1 VLSRSQADRTLT
13 SDLGTQSFW
22 RGFQI
27 GCYTCH
33 NGPSNDAANP
43 NHPAVVVSISAR
55 TIEGMSVSI
64 PLTASDSDG
73 NTLTLRIVSQ
83 PANGTV
89 GLVNRTATYYP
100 EPGYVGS
107 DAFTFAAWDG
117 ATDSNLAAVAIQVIP
132 DRIFANGFQ

>member
-1 VLSRSQADRTLT
+1 VT
-13 SDLGTQSFW
+13 SELGTRSFW

-33 NGPSNDAANP
+33 NGPSTDAANP
-43 NHPAVVVSISAR
+43 NHPAVVMSTSAH
-55 TIEGMSVSI
+55 TIEGVSVLI
-64 PLTASDSDG
+64 PLLASDSDG
-73 NTLTLRIVSQ
+73 NTLALRVVSQ
-83 PANGTV
+83 PDNGTV

-100 EPGYVGS
+100 EPGFVGT

-117 ATDSNLAAVAIQVIP
+117 STDSNLASVAIQVTP